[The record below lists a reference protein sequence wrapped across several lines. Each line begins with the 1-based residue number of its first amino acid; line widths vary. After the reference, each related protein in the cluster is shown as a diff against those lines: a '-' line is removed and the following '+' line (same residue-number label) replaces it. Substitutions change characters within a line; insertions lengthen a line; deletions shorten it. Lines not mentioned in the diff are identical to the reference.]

1 MTAVRI
7 RLGEGDGPVTSAS
20 QGVRAIRT
28 PRHEEPMTLTPRA
41 LTAPIVTVLDPDERS
56 RVDAAG
62 AGLYRAIHRESV
74 ADAIEDLK
82 RRRVSAVLLSV
93 VRCGRE
99 FDRRTAT
106 VVREFPSVPTVAL
119 LGGEPASAE
128 SLLQLGNAGV
138 TRLVDVRV
146 PAGWSRL
153 RQILGSEALLET
165 DRIALDAI
173 RRELGD
179 MSADCYAFFDALFVA
194 SERLRT
200 IRELALRL
208 GVLPSTLMSRFF
220 RARLPAPKRYLAYA
234 RLLRAA
240 RLFEDAGHS
249 IADVSNALDFSS
261 PQSFGRHI
269 VTFLGISAGEFR
281 RTHTAERMLERF
293 LAELVVPHTE
303 SLRKL
308 RALMLRPGMR
318 SVPPSVRDR
327 RPAMH
332 RRAS

>member
-1 MTAVRI
+1 MKAASPTLQA
-7 RLGEGDGPVTSAS
+7 PV
-20 QGVRAIRT
+20 
-28 PRHEEPMTLTPRA
+28 
-41 LTAPIVTVLDPDERS
+41 VTVLDPDERA

-62 AGLYRAIHRESV
+62 EGLYHTIHRETI
-74 ADAIEDLK
+74 ADALEDLK
-82 RRRVSAVLLSV
+82 HRRVGAVLLGV
-93 VRCGRE
+93 VRCGQQL
-99 FDRRTAT
+99 DRRVAS
-106 VVREFPSVPTVAL
+106 VVREFPTVPTVAL
-119 LGGEPASAE
+119 LGGEPANADA
-128 SLLQLGNAGV
+128 LLRLGNAGI

-146 PAGWSRL
+146 PAGWSQL
-153 RQILGSEALLET
+153 RRILASEAIRAADRTALARIREVLEPVPDET
-165 DRIALDAI
+165 WL
-173 RRELGD
+173 
-179 MSADCYAFFDALFVA
+179 FFEALFAA
-194 SERLRT
+194 SERSGTVQALSLRMQ
-200 IRELALRL
+200 
-208 GVLPSTLMSRFF
+208 VLPSTLMSRFF

-281 RTHTAERMLERF
+281 RTHTADRMLERF

-303 SLRKL
+303 ALRKL

>member
-1 MTAVRI
+1 MKVASPTLQA
-7 RLGEGDGPVTSAS
+7 PV
-20 QGVRAIRT
+20 
-28 PRHEEPMTLTPRA
+28 
-41 LTAPIVTVLDPDERS
+41 VTVLDPDERA

-62 AGLYRAIHRESV
+62 EGLYHTIHRETI
-74 ADAIEDLK
+74 ADALEDLK
-82 RRRVSAVLLSV
+82 HRRVGAILLGV
-93 VRCGRE
+93 VRCGQQL
-99 FDRRTAT
+99 DRRVAS
-106 VVREFPSVPTVAL
+106 VVREFPTVPTVAL
-119 LGGEPASAE
+119 LGGESANADA
-128 SLLQLGNAGV
+128 LLRLGNAGI

-146 PAGWSRL
+146 PAGWSQL
-153 RQILGSEALLET
+153 RRILASEAMRAADRTALARIREVLEPVPEET
-165 DRIALDAI
+165 WL
-173 RRELGD
+173 
-179 MSADCYAFFDALFVA
+179 FFEALFAA
-194 SERLRT
+194 SERSGTVQALSLRMQ
-200 IRELALRL
+200 
-208 GVLPSTLMSRFF
+208 VLPSTLMSRFF